1 VRGLTS
7 ASSQRGFTLLEI
19 LVAMAIFSIVAYMAY
34 GGFSAVLKQ
43 QQIVEENSARLRAVQ
58 FAVRQLDSDFRQVQP
73 RPAREELGEGWRNAL
88 LADTRELQAVEMTR
102 AGWANPLG
110 RHRPALQRVA
120 YRLEEGKLIRSY
132 WPVIDRLLEEE
143 PVETELLEDVS
154 EFNLRFL
161 DGNGEWLEQWPAPD
175 AAGDPRLL
183 PRAVE
188 VVLQLE
194 DWGEVVR
201 LLEIAG

>member
-1 VRGLTS
+1 MRGLTS

-88 LADTRELQAVEMTR
+88 LADTRELQAGEILVCPSTNPSWAPVFTKIKAAVTDIGGLTSHAAIVCREYGVPSVTGTGVSGTSSRLSRMTR
-102 AGWANPLG
+102 HSSGASAKASLLWASIVSV
-110 RHRPALQRVA
+110 RVA
-120 YRLEEGKLIRSY
+120 TISGTWGFSGEEG
-132 WPVIDRLLEEE
+132 
-143 PVETELLEDVS
+143 
-154 EFNLRFL
+154 
-161 DGNGEWLEQWPAPD
+161 
-175 AAGDPRLL
+175 
-183 PRAVE
+183 
-188 VVLQLE
+188 
-194 DWGEVVR
+194 
-201 LLEIAG
+201 